1 MPENLGDGVYWVDE
15 RDREGVVNREAG
27 SCVRTADLE
36 AHRTDCKKAARIMLK
51 VVEVIS
57 KVISNW
63 VRCEGS
69 LVQ

>member
-36 AHRTDCKKAARIMLK
+36 AHRTDCKKAVRIMSNVLC
-51 VVEVIS
+51 VVW
-57 KVISNW
+57 NW
-63 VRCEGS
+63 LQREGS
-69 LVQ
+69 LMQ